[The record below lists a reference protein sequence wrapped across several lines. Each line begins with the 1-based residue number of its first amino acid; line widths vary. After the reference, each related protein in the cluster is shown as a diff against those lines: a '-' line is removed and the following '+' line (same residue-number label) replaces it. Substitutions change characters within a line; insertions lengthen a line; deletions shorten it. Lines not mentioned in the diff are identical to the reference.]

1 MGELSRCVALRPI
14 DIDTLEDVCESIAR
28 KNYGFIYVTEN
39 KDEIK
44 SAYEG
49 ADTGLL
55 KADELSTSEIREG
68 LGEIAADD
76 LTDFDQLRDGVFY
89 IDQFGAVGNEEI
101 TNELTMLFSQQLVV
115 TGERLRSV
123 FSLAIDD
130 LDFFVDELESRGYLR
145 RIRAGQNDY
154 YTLGPKLKEGAGDV
168 GLDSQLAGEAV
179 NGKISHSDLESV
191 IDVSATTDVIRYLEK
206 EDLIIDLDG
215 EYLVQ
220 SLLDE
225 YGQYLAEEI
234 ADAVESEFEAATYVL
249 QDAEFEQVIQNEIS
263 DRFDVFSHAREIEAE
278 IIAKTKASL
287 QDRLGIKTDRSI
299 ATQTEKFEQHIQSE
313 ARRILGDV
321 KAEVDTEPGKIDG
334 WVEAAEEHFEEIR
347 ISNTTAVNEHIR
359 NKIESQY
366 KETVNEEEFG
376 GMAL

>member
-1 MGELSRCVALRPI
+1 MPLRPV
-14 DIDTLEDVCESIAR
+14 DTDTLEDVCESIAR
-28 KNYGFIYVTEN
+28 KNYGFIYVTDN
-39 KDEIK
+39 KSEIK

-49 ADTGLL
+49 ADTSLL
-55 KADELSTSEIREG
+55 KADELSTSDIRKG
-68 LGEIAADD
+68 LSEIAADD
-76 LTDFDQLRDGVFY
+76 LTDFDQIRDGVFY

-130 LDFFVDELESRGYLR
+130 LGFFVDELESRGYLR

-168 GLDSQLAGEAV
+168 GLDTQLAGEAV
-179 NGKISHSDLESV
+179 NGKISHSELESV

-225 YGQYLAEEI
+225 YGQYLADEI
-234 ADAVESEFEAATYVL
+234 GNAVESEFETATYVL
-249 QDAEFEQVIQNEIS
+249 EETEFEQVIKNEIG
-263 DRFDVFSHAREIEAE
+263 DRFDVLSRAREIERE
-278 IIAKTKASL
+278 ILESTRASL
-287 QDRLGIKTDRSI
+287 RDRLGIETDRSI
-299 ATQTEKFEQHIQSE
+299 AVRSEEFEQHVQAE
-313 ARRILGDV
+313 ARRILEDV
-321 KAEVDTEPGKIDG
+321 KAEVDTEPGKLDG
-334 WVEAAEEHFEEIR
+334 WVEAGEEHFEEIR
-347 ISNTTAVNEHIR
+347 VSNTTAVNEYIR
-359 NKIESQY
+359 SEIETQY
-366 KETVNEEEFG
+366 RETVNEEEFG